1 MNHKIRQLLLG
12 HPEVAGW
19 PQMVRLID
27 RALRQEIRP
36 IWDYPVVAC
45 EAAGGTADAALPAAA
60 AIFCSVGSIHLV
72 DDLLDD
78 DPDGDY
84 RDLGAGPTA
93 NLALALQGLAHR
105 LLETAAVTPETRT
118 LLQESLAH
126 MMLATAFGQNLDV
139 QGSRDEEGY
148 WRVVQAK
155 SPPLFGTALA
165 LGGLVGGAPPMTV
178 EQLES
183 LGRCLGLFTQVSDDL
198 VDALEA
204 PASADWQRRFN
215 NLPILYALTA
225 QHPEREAFESLSSR
239 VSDPAALAA
248 AQRILV
254 GCGAVSYCAFRLVE
268 IAKQARQAFARIA
281 LRDPA
286 PLARLVDLHLT
297 PLERLLASTGVEV
310 PPEAFL
316 D

>member
-1 MNHKIRQLLLG
+1 MNQKIRQLLLA

-27 RALRQEIRP
+27 RALGQEVRP

-45 EAAGGTADAALPAAA
+45 ESVGGDPAAALPAAA
-60 AIFCSVGSIHLV
+60 AVFCSVGSIHLV
-72 DDLLDD
+72 DDLLDE
-78 DPDGDY
+78 DPTGDY

-105 LLETAAVTPETRT
+105 LLDEAAVAPETRT
-118 LLQESLAH
+118 ALQESLAR
-126 MMLATAFGQNLDV
+126 MSLATAFGQNLDV
-139 QGSRDEEGY
+139 QGARDEEGY
-148 WRVVQAK
+148 WRVVEAK

-165 LGGLVGGAPPMTV
+165 LGGLIGGAPASTV
-178 EQLES
+178 AQLHGLGGC
-183 LGRCLGLFTQVSDDL
+183 LGRFTQVSDDL
-198 VDALEA
+198 VDALEV

-225 QHPEREAFESLSSR
+225 QHPGRETFERLASR
-239 VSDPAALAA
+239 VAEPEALTA
-248 AQRILV
+248 AQRILIE
-254 GCGAVSYCAFRLVE
+254 CGAVSYCAFRLVGIGRE
-268 IAKQARQAFARIA
+268 AREGLARIP
-281 LRDPA
+281 LRAPG

-297 PLERLLASTGVEV
+297 PLDRLLATTGIEL
-310 PPEAFL
+310 PPDIPL